1 NAFTIKAWDGLLAS
15 ASSVQVK
22 VQVNPRNIVNVNSL
36 SDSNLAGKTNLRQ
49 AIAQA
54 NSFAGDTSIVF
65 DESLFAS
72 PQTIILGS
80 VITIGNSLG
89 GIISIE
95 GPSNGNL
102 RISGNNSVGLF
113 MVNSESRFKNLTLSD
128 GVGAGISAWGGA
140 AGGAIFSNARIQ
152 LSGCLLEKNTAIR
165 GGGIYVSSSG
175 RLAVYD
181 STISQN
187 TGSFDGG
194 GVFLHS
200 PSIVADFR
208 NSTIANNN
216 GHGIFSVSG
225 ELRINSSTITR
236 NTNKGVTNQ
245 AGPSSFNNS
254 IIALN
259 SSADLDLTLNSTY
272 LNNCLYGS
280 TLRSFGGFSNIQSST
295 PILGSLGNYGGMV
308 PTVPLL
314 LGSPAINAG
323 SSDANTPTNDQRG
336 FARFGQVDIGAFE
349 RQEIEVPVLKT
360 PTPMTFADTS
370 SFDSFSATSG
380 NLVATVVDPTT
391 LTYGIT
397 GVNAVNGIAT
407 KVGTYGTLVVNT
419 STGAYTF
426 TPNNNAVNAASLN
439 VSEKFS
445 VSVNDGTSTAVKDL
459 EVKVIG
465 VNDRPVVTAGATLA
479 YTENDSPIVIDA
491 GLLVSDVDD
500 SHISGA
506 TVTIGQVVPG
516 DFLGFTNQNGIT
528 GTYVSQ
534 TGTLTLSGAA
544 TVAQYQQ
551 ALRSVTFSS
560 TNEDPTLNN
569 TRVNRTISW
578 VVTDS
583 NSGNASNGVLTS
595 DGGSGV
601 STTYLAGS
609 TYTLNSNGT
618 NPYVIP
624 MDLGQNWSFEAEYR
638 INSSNGL
645 NTLFSYGNY
654 TDGVLIRTFRSDSL
668 YVKGNDFN
676 QIDVF
681 GTSNTNGSFVPV
693 KITYTTTGTTGTLS
707 IYAAGSLVKSVT
719 SLSPLNPVDKTIRIG
734 SAHHSN
740 GEGLDGAVRNINVT
754 VGIGSGTSSQ
764 VNITAVNDAPTL
776 QTPEVIIV
784 RDTAVLDRFG
794 VISSGLVGSDVDANT
809 TLTYGISGGTVQGGI
824 ATKVGTYGT
833 LVLTTSTGAYTFTP
847 NNAAINALTSNT
859 TERFTI
865 GISDGIVTTDADLE
879 VRLVAA
885 NDTPT
890 LQTPEVITVRDT
902 AALDNFG
909 VISSGLVGSDVDAN
923 TTLTYGISGGT
934 VQGGIATKVG
944 TYGTLVL

>member
-1 NAFTIKAWDGLLAS
+1 DNGGLDSLNPIQVN
-15 ASSVQVK
+15 VQV
-22 VQVNPRNIVNVNSL
+22 
-36 SDSNLAGKTNLRQ
+36 
-49 AIAQA
+49 
-54 NSFAGDTSIVF
+54 
-65 DESLFAS
+65 
-72 PQTIILGS
+72 
-80 VITIGNSLG
+80 
-89 GIISIE
+89 
-95 GPSNGNL
+95 
-102 RISGNNSVGLF
+102 
-113 MVNSESRFKNLTLSD
+113 
-128 GVGAGISAWGGA
+128 A
-140 AGGAIFSNARIQ
+140 A
-152 LSGCLLEKNTAIR
+152 
-165 GGGIYVSSSG
+165 
-175 RLAVYD
+175 
-181 STISQN
+181 
-187 TGSFDGG
+187 
-194 GVFLHS
+194 
-200 PSIVADFR
+200 
-208 NSTIANNN
+208 
-216 GHGIFSVSG
+216 
-225 ELRINSSTITR
+225 
-236 NTNKGVTNQ
+236 
-245 AGPSSFNNS
+245 
-254 IIALN
+254 
-259 SSADLDLTLNSTY
+259 
-272 LNNCLYGS
+272 
-280 TLRSFGGFSNIQSST
+280 
-295 PILGSLGNYGGMV
+295 
-308 PTVPLL
+308 
-314 LGSPAINAG
+314 
-323 SSDANTPTNDQRG
+323 
-336 FARFGQVDIGAFE
+336 
-349 RQEIEVPVLKT
+349 
-360 PTPMTFADTS
+360 
-370 SFDSFSATSG
+370 
-380 NLVATVVDPTT
+380 
-391 LTYGIT
+391 
-397 GVNAVNGIAT
+397 
-407 KVGTYGTLVVNT
+407 
-419 STGAYTF
+419 
-426 TPNNNAVNAASLN
+426 
-439 VSEKFS
+439 
-445 VSVNDGTSTAVKDL
+445 
-459 EVKVIG
+459 

-516 DFLGFTNQNGIT
+516 DLLGFTNQNGIT

-624 MDLGQNWSFEAEYR
+624 MDLGQNWSFEAEFR
-638 INSSNGL
+638 MNSSNGL

-654 TDGVLIRTFRSDSL
+654 TDGVLIRTLRSDSL
-668 YVKGNDFN
+668 YVKGYDFN

-754 VGIGSGTSSQ
+754 VGIGSGDSSQ

-776 QTPEVIIV
+776 QTPEVITV

-865 GISDGIVTTDADLE
+865 GVSDGIVTTDADLE

-885 NDTPT
+885 NDTPIVVNIAPVVYT
-890 LQTPEVITVRDT
+890 NTNAVDVFANATG
-902 AALDNFG
+902 F
-909 VISSGLVGSDVDAN
+909 ISASDADSSAVLA
-923 TTLTYGISGGT
+923 YGISG
-934 VQGGIATKVG
+934 QGVVVTNGIASLTG
-944 TYGTLVL
+944 LYGTLSVEVATGQYTYSPNQNQLDIVSGDAVDNFTVTVSDGIASVNKPFVVNINDRETPSVTISSNVSRLKAGEFANITFTFSEVPVGFDLNSLNVAGGVLSNLTGSGTSYSARFTPTINSIIPGSISFKANSYKDSANNFGSGSVLSPLIGIDTLRPLAPVVALASDTGISAIDKVTYSGIVTVSGIE